1 MARPKPRRFT
11 QSARQDNSVNRDW
24 MPLSALAG
32 IMAGFLLAY
41 LIAEM
46 ALYLRPHPL
55 HWLVAAIGGGI
66 GYAGGLAWDFWYS
79 G

>member
-1 MARPKPRRFT
+1 
-11 QSARQDNSVNRDW
+11 